1 MDIGGRIAELRKE
14 RGLTQQE
21 LADRLYVSRQLVS
34 KWESGDR
41 RPDYKTV
48 VKIAQTL
55 DAKPEDIVREEDV
68 IIEELAACVPDE
80 GRNGNNG
87 NAGTHGIDLPAL
99 LNGFLKTLPEA
110 ACDIF
115 IRRYRAH
122 ETPEE
127 IGARYGVGDNYV
139 RSILARTR
147 KKLKKYLK
155 EKQNG

>member
-1 MDIGGRIAELRKE
+1 MDIGGRITELRREK
-14 RGLTQQE
+14 GLTQQE

-48 VKIAQTL
+48 EKIAQTL
-55 DAKPEDIVREEDV
+55 EAKPEDIVREEDV
-68 IIEELAACVPDE
+68 IIEELAACVPDDGK
-80 GRNGNNG
+80 GRNDC
-87 NAGTHGIDLPAL
+87 IDLPML

-139 RSILARTR
+139 RSILARAR

>member
-1 MDIGGRIAELRKE
+1 MDIGGRITELRREK
-14 RGLTQQE
+14 GLTQQE

-34 KWESGDR
+34 KWESGER

-48 VKIAQTL
+48 EKIAETL

-68 IIEELAACVPDE
+68 IIEELAACVPDDGK
-80 GRNGNNG
+80 GRNDC
-87 NAGTHGIDLPAL
+87 IDLPAL

-127 IGARYGVGDNYV
+127 IGISIAAEMILVRAEHNEAAAAARHAEGM
-139 RSILARTR
+139 RAIH
-147 KKLKKYLK
+147 
-155 EKQNG
+155 E

>member
-1 MDIGGRIAELRKE
+1 MDIGGRITELRREK
-14 RGLTQQE
+14 GLTQQE

-34 KWESGDR
+34 KWESGER

-48 VKIAQTL
+48 EKIAETL

-68 IIEELAACVPDE
+68 IIEELAACVPKE
-80 GRNGNNG
+80 GKRGSNENRP
-87 NAGTHGIDLPAL
+87 IDLPML

-139 RSILARTR
+139 RSILARAR

>member
-48 VKIAQTL
+48 EKIAQTL
-55 DAKPEDIVREEDV
+55 EAKPEEIVREEDV
-68 IIEELAACVPDE
+68 IIEELAACVPKE
-80 GRNGNNG
+80 GKSGSNENCQ
-87 NAGTHGIDLPAL
+87 IDLPAL

-139 RSILARTR
+139 RSILVRTR

>member
-14 RGLTQQE
+14 IGLTQQE

-48 VKIAQTL
+48 EKIAEAL
-55 DAKPEDIVREEDV
+55 EAKPEEIVREEVV
-68 IIEELAACVPDE
+68 ILEELAACVPEE
-80 GRNGNNG
+80 GKNGNDG
-87 NAGTHGIDLPAL
+87 SRGIDLPEL